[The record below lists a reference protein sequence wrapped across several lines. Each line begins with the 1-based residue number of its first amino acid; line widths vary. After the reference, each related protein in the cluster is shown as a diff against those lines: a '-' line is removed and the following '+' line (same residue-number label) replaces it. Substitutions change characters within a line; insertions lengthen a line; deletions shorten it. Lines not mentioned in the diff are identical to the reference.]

1 MQRFLAHSYVPFL
14 LLLNALGGATNLVA
28 SESSIVVD
36 GQSGRVL
43 ASHRAETPR
52 AIASLTKVATVI
64 VALEWARD
72 NHADL
77 AATMN
82 VTATAMAGGAN
93 PLGLQKGDLLPLDS
107 ALAAAMMASDNSS
120 ALVIAESIGAYFAPE
135 TTGPDSRAAFVSRM
149 NELAGKLSM
158 RDTHFANPHGLDT
171 TDAPGH
177 SSASDLAILAR
188 HAYTIPE
195 LIEYASSKER
205 TVTFYREGQTKTVRL
220 LNTHELIGSRGVD
233 GLKTGTTL
241 AAGPCLITSAH
252 GGDGGGRSDQR
263 LIVVVLGSQDRFRE
277 TVLLLD
283 KGWKALAEPTP
294 DQPAL
299 PKEGL
304 RKEGN

>member
-1 MQRFLAHSYVPFL
+1 MQRFFAYVCVPSL
-14 LLLNALGGATNLVA
+14 QLMIAAGMTSHLVA

-36 GQSGRVL
+36 AQTGRVL
-43 ASHRAETPR
+43 AAHRAEAPR
-52 AIASLTKVATVI
+52 AIASLAKIATVI
-64 VALEWARD
+64 VALEWVRE
-72 NHADL
+72 NNADL

-82 VTATAMAGGAN
+82 VSSTAMAGGAN

-107 ALAAAMMASDNSS
+107 AIAAAMMASDNSS
-120 ALVIAESIGAYFAPE
+120 ALVIAESIGAYIAPE
-135 TTGPDSRAAFVSRM
+135 TSGLDARTAFVSRM
-149 NELAGKLSM
+149 NELAGKLAL
-158 RDTHFANPHGLDT
+158 RDTRFVNPHGLDT
-171 TDAPGH
+171 ADASGH
-177 SSASDLAILAR
+177 SCASDLAILAR
-188 HAYTIPE
+188 HAYTLPE
-195 LIEYASSKER
+195 LIGYASSKER

-252 GGDGGGRSDQR
+252 GGDQGGRSDQR

-283 KGWKALAEPTP
+283 KGWKALAEPSM

>member
-1 MQRFLAHSYVPFL
+1 MQRFLACGHAPSL
-14 LLLNALGGATNLVA
+14 LLMIAAGMSSNLVA
-28 SESSIVVD
+28 AESSIVVD

-52 AIASLTKVATVI
+52 AIASLTKIATVI
-64 VALEWARD
+64 VALEWARE
-72 NHADL
+72 NNADL

-82 VTATAMAGGAN
+82 VTSTAMASGAN

-135 TTGPDSRAAFVSRM
+135 TSGPDASAAFVSRM
-149 NELAGKLSM
+149 NELADKLVM
-158 RDTHFANPHGLDT
+158 RDTHFVNPHGLDT
-171 TDAPGH
+171 ADVAGH
-177 SSASDLAILAR
+177 SCASDLAILAR
-188 HAYTIPE
+188 HAYAIPE
-195 LIEYASSKER
+195 LLQYASSKER
-205 TVTFYREGQTKTVRL
+205 PVTFYREGQTKTVRL

-252 GGDGGGRSDQR
+252 GGDEGGRSDQR
-263 LIVVVLGSQDRFRE
+263 LIVVVLGSQNRFRE

-283 KGWKALAEPTP
+283 KGWKALADPIP

-304 RKEGN
+304 RNEGN

>member
-1 MQRFLAHSYVPFL
+1 MQRFLAYVCVPSL
-14 LLLNALGGATNLVA
+14 LLMIAAGMPSDLVA

-43 ASHRAETPR
+43 SAHRAEAPR
-52 AIASLTKVATVI
+52 AIASLAKIATVI
-64 VALEWARD
+64 VALEWARE
-72 NHADL
+72 NNADL
-77 AATMN
+77 SATMN
-82 VTATAMAGGAN
+82 VTPTAMAGGAN
-93 PLGLQKGDLLPLDS
+93 PLGLQKGDLLPLES

-135 TTGPDSRAAFVSRM
+135 TSGPDACAAFVSRM
-149 NELAGKLSM
+149 NDLSAKLAM

-171 TDAPGH
+171 ADAAGH
-177 SSASDLAILAR
+177 SCASDLAILAR

-195 LIEYASSKER
+195 LIQYASSKER

-252 GGDGGGRSDQR
+252 GGDEGGHSDQR

-304 RKEGN
+304 RKERN